1 MTKKQQIDA
10 LTKKI
15 EELNEK
21 LWQMKLERRKLQ
33 GKVKIIGFE
42 NTKL

>member
-1 MTKKQQIDA
+1 MTKKEQIDA

-15 EELNEK
+15 EGLNEK

-33 GKVKIIGFE
+33 SKVKIIGFE